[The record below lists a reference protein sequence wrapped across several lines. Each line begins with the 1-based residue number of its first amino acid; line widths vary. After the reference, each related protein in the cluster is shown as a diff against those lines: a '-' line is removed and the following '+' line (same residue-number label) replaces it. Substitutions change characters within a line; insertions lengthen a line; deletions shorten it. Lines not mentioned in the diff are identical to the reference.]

1 MATGC
6 AQYMAIKQPPP
17 FKPAC
22 LDPGV
27 KRINVIA
34 ELGQPVNAETNT
46 NNLTEA
52 YKYVDGGGKNS
63 GTSKTVRVVLYT
75 AGDIFTLFLDQ
86 IIWIPSEKFGFAG
99 TDHSV
104 IIEYTNAPDG
114 SWHAA
119 SIENNEIKNHKG
131 PDK

>member
-6 AQYMAIKQPPP
+6 AQYMAIKQPSP

-34 ELGQPVNAETNT
+34 ELGQPVNAESNT

-52 YKYVDGGGKNS
+52 YKYVDGEGKNS

-75 AGDIFTLFLDQ
+75 AGDIFTLFLVSCNTL
-86 IIWIPSEKFGFAG
+86 IFVL
-99 TDHSV
+99 HSC
-104 IIEYTNAPDG
+104 G
-114 SWHAA
+114 SRAFLEH
-119 SIENNEIKNHKG
+119 G
-131 PDK
+131 